1 MVREEILDLLAA
13 NPGEYVSGELMSEH
27 LQLTRAAIWKQIKVL
42 KEAGFEIEAQTK
54 RGYRLLRTPL
64 TINVWTI
71 KHLLKTQKLGRELDL
86 NMEVTSTNERA
97 KELARKGMDHG
108 TAVLAETQT
117 LGVGRMQRHWEA
129 PKGGL
134 WMSVILKPKL
144 SLADASKLT
153 LCAGVAVVDA
163 IAEVCKINVGIKW
176 PNDVVYKGQKLV
188 GILAEVVG
196 EWNTIQTMVIGI
208 GVNVNLRRD
217 QLSKELLA
225 TTIQEITGDTFDL
238 NTLAAKMLEQLE
250 EELINLETKGFDSL
264 RDRWMQRAVGLG
276 QTAVIQQG
284 NRTFEGVIQGISV
297 DGELIIKIGEENHTF
312 SAGEVRVR
320 STTGTYF

>member
-1 MVREEILDLLAA
+1 ML
-13 NPGEYVSGELMSEH
+13 PSGNRS
-27 LQLTRAAIWKQIKVL
+27 KFKGNV
-42 KEAGFEIEAQTK
+42 FEIEAQTK

-64 TINVWTI
+64 TINAWTI
-71 KHLLKTQKLGRELDL
+71 KHLLKTKELGRELDL
-86 NMEVTSTNERA
+86 NVEVTSTNERA
-97 KELARKGMDHG
+97 KELAGKGWGHG
-108 TAVLAETQT
+108 TAVLAEMQNV
-117 LGVGRMQRHWEA
+117 GVGRMQRHWES

-163 IAEVCKINVGIKW
+163 IAGVCKIKVGIKW
-176 PNDVVYKGQKLV
+176 PNDVVYNGQKLV

-196 EWNTIQTMVIGI
+196 EWNTVQTMVIGI

-225 TTIQEITGDTFDL
+225 TTIQEITGVTFDL
-238 NTLAAKMLEQLE
+238 NILAAEILKHLEQELFDLE
-250 EELINLETKGFDSL
+250 IKGFNSL
-264 RDRWMQRAVGLG
+264 RDRWMQRAVGLK

-284 NRTFEGVIQGISV
+284 DRTFEGVIQGISV
-297 DGELIIKIGEENHTF
+297 DGELIIKIGEESHTF

-320 STTGTYF
+320 SAAGTYF

>member
-238 NTLAAKMLEQLE
+238 NTLAAKILEQLE

>member
-13 NPGEYVSGELMSEH
+13 NRGEYVSGELMSEH

-42 KEAGFEIEAQTK
+42 KETGFQIEAQTK
-54 RGYRLLRTPL
+54 KGYRLLRTPL
-64 TINVWTI
+64 NINAWTI
-71 KHLLKTQKLGRELDL
+71 KHLLKTRKLGHELYISG
-86 NMEVTSTNERA
+86 EVTSTNEWA
-97 KELARKGMDHG
+97 KELARKGKDHG

-117 LGVGRMQRHWEA
+117 VGVGRMQRHWEA

-153 LCAGVAVVDA
+153 LCAGVAVVDT
-163 IAEVCKINVGIKW
+163 ITEVCGIKVGIKW
-176 PNDVVYKGQKLV
+176 PNDVVFNGQKLV

-208 GVNVNLRRD
+208 GVNVNLQRM

-225 TTIQEITGDTFDL
+225 TTLLEITGEEFDL
-238 NTLAAKMLEQLE
+238 NALAAKILEHLE
-250 EELINLETKGFDSL
+250 EELINSETKGFDSL
-264 RDRWMQRAVGLG
+264 RDRWMQRAFGLG
-276 QTAVIQQG
+276 QTALIQQG
-284 NRTFEGVIQGISV
+284 NLTYEGVIQGISV
-297 DGELIIKIGEENHTF
+297 DGELIIKIGEENQTF

>member
-1 MVREEILDLLAA
+1 MVREKILDLLAA
-13 NPGEYVSGELMSEH
+13 NPGEYVSGEFMSEH

-42 KEAGFEIEAQTK
+42 KKAGFQIEAQTK
-54 RGYRLLRTPL
+54 RGYRLLQTPL
-64 TINVWTI
+64 TINAWTI
-71 KHLLKTQKLGRELDL
+71 KHLLKTRQLGRELDL
-86 NMEVTSTNERA
+86 NVEVASTNKRA
-97 KELARKGMDHG
+97 KELAGKGMDHG
-108 TAVLAETQT
+108 TVVLSETQIV
-117 LGVGRMQRHWEA
+117 GVGRMQRHWES

-163 IAEVCKINVGIKW
+163 IAEVCKIKVGIKW
-176 PNDVVYKGQKLV
+176 PNDVVYNGQKLV

-196 EWNTIQTMVIGI
+196 EWNTVQTMVIGI
-208 GVNVNLRRD
+208 GVNVNLHRD
-217 QLSKELLA
+217 QLSKELFA
-225 TTIQEITGDTFDL
+225 TTLQEITGIIFDL
-238 NTLAAKMLEQLE
+238 NTLTAKILEYLE

-264 RDRWMQRAVGLG
+264 RDNWMQRAVGLG